1 MAIDKRDVAEAAG
14 QRAAAK
20 RAARKLRPSMLVGW
34 AGLAVAVGLTV
45 TGALVY
51 RTYAPHHIDLAAL
64 QWAGSSGAAVT
75 AADGRVSGFRFA
87 LRWDL
92 WALMPGYTLGLL
104 TACYLGRRV
113 FWTAGMYSL
122 AKVGIG
128 VSIAV
133 GVLSAVQDLLLLA
146 ALRDG
151 LHGNWIFRASEGLSL
166 ARFCGLLV
174 AAFVAILALATTLGR
189 LVLHLVVT
197 PRRWKKALAK
207 CPPTTKL
214 PVVIP
219 PPLIN
224 VRGGKK
230 HPARADDGLC
240 RCWIYWD
247 PGWGTRPACCGR
259 KGWKEGLDADGSRP
273 ALIHDGLCRCWWD
286 SRSGGSAAHWD
297 QGFASPQER
306 ESGRIGICVSGGGI
320 RSASVSLGAL
330 QALREEGV
338 LDGAD
343 YLASVSGGGYTTGM
357 FQLAMMPFRGDSP
370 DNGSKP
376 VGKSA
381 AKPGTIGALA
391 GRSRR
396 MTRSDQPAPSPP
408 PPAEG
413 LFAPGSPE
421 EDHLRRHSSYI
432 ADGVGQ
438 WIRALAV
445 LYRSV
450 ACSLVVIG
458 LTITVLGLAIGR
470 FYDLVPIV
478 DNGKLSFLRPLFL
491 VHVSGHHK
499 SPTAPAFPAI
509 SPGIWLA
516 VGCAALLTVLAYV
529 GQLSVVPVTSAERY
543 FSQVARVLLAATAL
557 LATIGVALPA
567 LIWVSSR
574 VTWSLGF
581 SPLRAGT
588 IGSLS
593 LIVTYLGTVAATL
606 WRNRTTLAKSTRT
619 TVGLTKGGPVNQVL
633 PNSMLQLII
642 MWICLAFL
650 ILAALLLG
658 AWVATSGLASSWWAL
673 LPAGALA
680 ALAILVDQTSLS
692 LHPFYRRRLASAFAV
707 RRVARCSGAIAEPY
721 PYGEM
726 TYLKDYAGRPDQNR
740 YKFPAVT
747 FCATANITGQ
757 DRTPPGRRA
766 VSFTLA
772 HDYIGGPQ
780 TGWVRTDFLEA
791 VVGKRVHQDLTV
803 EAAMAISGAAFASAM
818 GSRTRFYEVFLALS
832 NARLG
837 AWLPNPYFVAL
848 KLQNLDNWTIPGLPQ
863 SRRLS
868 YFAREV
874 FGLHPS
880 SGRML
885 LCTDGGH
892 YDNLGLVEMLRRR
905 CKRIYCIDASGA
917 GPPLDDTL
925 AAAIRLARE
934 ELGIEITLE
943 DSPLDLVPG
952 GRDALQPKDV
962 LAELN
967 KRLSKSAVTIGMITY
982 PEVAGYPEEYGDLV
996 FAQAVLTPNMPY
1008 QLLGFSQE
1016 DPTFPWDSTADL
1028 WFNSDQFDSYQQLGH
1043 IIGQAAVSREKL
1055 QSTGPTR
1062 DNNPPR
1068 SVRAGRERRQ
1078 SRVGRKLPGLIRTG
1092 VGIRVLQ
1099 LRRWRGSDVRRVGTA
1114 WRRRAGCRRA
1124 GNGRRRVRAGPSR
1137 PGRARS
1143 RCRAA
1148 MRRPPADRRQR
1159 RERMPGCAL
1168 ARQRPGRRRGS
1179 AGGRAGGSGR
1189 WVRRQGPVTSAL
1201 EISSRNEMAAAGPL
1215 RPRACRQ
1222 AGRPE
1227 QPAVQR

>member
-1 MAIDKRDVAEAAG
+1 LAIGDEATMTVDERAATEAAE
-14 QRAAAK
+14 QNAAAK
-20 RAARKLRPSMLVGW
+20 RAGRKLRPSMLVGW
-34 AGLAVAVGLTV
+34 AGLGVAVGLTV
-45 TGALVY
+45 AGALAY

-64 QWAGSSGAAVT
+64 KWAGSSGAAVT
-75 AADGRVSGFRFA
+75 AVDGRVSGFRFA

-104 TACYLGRRV
+104 TACYLGLRV
-113 FWTAGMYSL
+113 FWTRRMHSL

-133 GVLSAVQDLLLLA
+133 GVLSVVQDVLLLA
-146 ALRDG
+146 ALREG
-151 LHGNWIFRASEGLSL
+151 LHGSWIFRASEALSL

-174 AAFVAILALATTLGR
+174 AALVAILALATTLGR
-189 LVLHLVVT
+189 LVLQFVT
-197 PRRWKKALAK
+197 QRHWKKALAA
-207 CPPTTKL
+207 CPATAER

-219 PPLIN
+219 PPLIH
-224 VRGGKK
+224 VRAGKK

-240 RCWIYWD
+240 RCWVHWD
-247 PGWGTRPACCGR
+247 PWGGRPECCGR
-259 KGWKEGLDADGSRP
+259 VGWNEGLDADRSRP
-273 ALIHDGLCRCWWD
+273 AMIHDGLCRCWWD
-286 SRSGGSAAHWD
+286 RWDSRSGGPATHWA

-306 ESGRIGICVSGGGI
+306 ESGGTGICVSGGGI

-338 LDGAD
+338 LDSAD

-357 FQLAMMPFRGDSP
+357 FQLAMVPSSGDSP
-370 DNGSKP
+370 LSGDSPPRCRRTADPWLGSRLGGWLRAVACLP
-376 VGKSA
+376 RL
-381 AKPGTIGALA
+381 P
-391 GRSRR
+391 
-396 MTRSDQPAPSPP
+396 TRPDQPAPSPP

-478 DNGKLSFLRPLFL
+478 DNGKLSSLRPLFL
-491 VHVSGHHK
+491 VHVAARHK
-499 SPTAPAFPAI
+499 PPVAPAFPAI

-516 VGCAALLTVLAYV
+516 VGCAALLTILAYV
-529 GQLSVVPVTSAERY
+529 GQLSVVPITPAERHL
-543 FSQVARVLLAATAL
+543 SQVARVLLAATAL
-557 LATIGVALPA
+557 LTAIGVALPA

-581 SPLRAGT
+581 SPLRAGA

-593 LIVTYLGTVAATL
+593 LVVTYIGTVAATL
-606 WRNRTTLAKSTRT
+606 WRNRTTLAKSART
-619 TVGLTKGGPVNQVL
+619 TVGLARGGRVNQVL

-680 ALAILVDQTSLS
+680 AVAILVDQTSLS
-692 LHPFYRRRLASAFAV
+692 LHPFYRQRLADAFAV
-707 RRVARCSGAIAEPY
+707 RRVARPSGSIAEPY
-721 PYGEM
+721 PYEEM
-726 TYLKDYAGRPDQNR
+726 TYLREYGRRQAGYR
-740 YKFPAVT
+740 FPRVT

-780 TGWVRTDFLEA
+780 TGWVRTDFLKEIA
-791 VVGKRVHQDLTV
+791 GKRIQKDLTV
-803 EAAMAISGAAFASAM
+803 QAAMAISGAAFASAM

-848 KLQNLDNWTIPGLPQ
+848 KLQNLYNWTIPGLPQ
-863 SRRLS
+863 RRRLS

-880 SGRML
+880 GGRML

-934 ELGIEITLE
+934 ELGIEITLK

-967 KRLSKSAVTIGMITY
+967 KRLSKNAVTIGMITY
-982 PEVAGYPEEYGDLV
+982 PEVAGHPEEDGDLV
-996 FAQAVLTPNMPY
+996 FAQAVLTPEMPY
-1008 QLLGFSQE
+1008 QLLDFSQE

-1028 WFNSDQFDSYQQLGH
+1028 WFNSSQFDSYQQLGH
-1043 IIGQAAVSREKL
+1043 VIGQAAVTREKKL
-1055 QSTGPTR
+1055 QNTGPAIKHSPT
-1062 DNNPPR
+1062 
-1068 SVRAGRERRQ
+1068 SVRAGRD
-1078 SRVGRKLPGLIRTG
+1078 GR
-1092 VGIRVLQ
+1092 
-1099 LRRWRGSDVRRVGTA
+1099 
-1114 WRRRAGCRRA
+1114 
-1124 GNGRRRVRAGPSR
+1124 
-1137 PGRARS
+1137 
-1143 RCRAA
+1143 
-1148 MRRPPADRRQR
+1148 
-1159 RERMPGCAL
+1159 
-1168 ARQRPGRRRGS
+1168 
-1179 AGGRAGGSGR
+1179 
-1189 WVRRQGPVTSAL
+1189 
-1201 EISSRNEMAAAGPL
+1201 
-1215 RPRACRQ
+1215 
-1222 AGRPE
+1222 
-1227 QPAVQR
+1227 